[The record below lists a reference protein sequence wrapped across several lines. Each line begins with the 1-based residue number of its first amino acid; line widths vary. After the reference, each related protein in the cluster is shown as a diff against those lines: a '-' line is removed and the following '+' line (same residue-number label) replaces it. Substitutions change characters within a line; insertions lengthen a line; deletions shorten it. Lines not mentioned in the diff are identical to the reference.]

1 MGGYKLV
8 KKFDFSE
15 FDNNVLRKKDF
26 IIEIR
31 ARKKNMAK
39 TELAIL
45 ITRDQTDIN
54 IHMELYDSKYDYYIN
69 KLTKVQDKK
78 QAIKLIKKMV
88 RE

>member
-31 ARKKNMAK
+31 AKKKDMAK
-39 TELAIL
+39 TLLAIL
-45 ITRDQTDIN
+45 IIRDQTFTDIT
-54 IHMELYDSKYDYYIN
+54 MELFDSKYQYYLSKIE
-69 KLTKVQDKK
+69 KVQDKK

-88 RE
+88 VE